1 VPASIRTMSGDSMA
15 DEDARLEAHTAL
27 LKAITEE
34 AETANSSYNLV
45 DLAKAYN
52 LVVSAYPPQS

>member
-1 VPASIRTMSGDSMA
+1 MA

-34 AETANSSYNLV
+34 AETANSTYNLV

>member
-1 VPASIRTMSGDSMA
+1 VPASICTTSGDTIA

-27 LKAITEE
+27 LKAITEKM
-34 AETANSSYNLV
+34 ETANSSYNLV

-52 LVVSAYPPQS
+52 LVVSAYPPQT